1 MPQGAAK
8 KKKKKKRQGK
18 MTTSTAG
25 NQTGGKMRKL
35 ITDKNINRFNLVK
48 MKTGNKFPEP

>member
-1 MPQGAAK
+1 
-8 KKKKKKRQGK
+8 

-25 NQTGGKMRKL
+25 NQTGGKMHKL

-48 MKTGNKFPEP
+48 MKTGIGFQSLENNF